1 MAKIS
6 EETRLHFAEVI
17 KPYKERISLT
27 LEKEKTML
35 NGMHDGDVD
44 LCFKKLLLCD
54 DMIYISSLYM
64 AQNSLSLK
72 LMDVKNNDALNDARK
87 ILYKAIIYLEEI
99 VTNIIDTP
107 YSELTPYHEKMTS
120 INIKR
125 RYEIVQ
131 KLGLAINMLKDAF
144 GDNSKWKW
152 SFVELEGRFATVAK
166 NLIDMKSAVK
176 DYFDPRAEDY
186 ETTVLYMR
194 AIIRLLNDSA
204 TAYRDKY
211 ELSTRRIDD
220 MRNGIKY
227 LLALRKL
234 YLAIGDSDNA
244 EEVKKKAL
252 VWKDKMDAD
261 HKAGLSN

>member
-1 MAKIS
+1 
-6 EETRLHFAEVI
+6 
-17 KPYKERISLT
+17 
-27 LEKEKTML
+27 
-35 NGMHDGDVD
+35 
-44 LCFKKLLLCD
+44 
-54 DMIYISSLYM
+54 
-64 AQNSLSLK
+64 
-72 LMDVKNNDALNDARK
+72 
-87 ILYKAIIYLEEI
+87 LEEI